1 MCKICRRNR
10 NIEQTYTY
18 IVHHQQVTSN
28 TANSQTGLP
37 CTAKVTDIPVNTHAN
52 NSPVNRIC
60 FALNNSTSSRRK
72 ASFKLAYIF
81 RQYATSE
88 PRARLSTLCRFTR
101 RHTCA
106 GNHAT
111 GLQVAKG
118 AVIECARQL
127 LSTSEDDRPAL
138 NRVRTQ
144 FPLPIYSWSWR

>member
-1 MCKICRRNR
+1 VGHKMCKICRRNR

-88 PRARLSTLCRFTR
+88 PRATLVDTMPV
-101 RHTCA
+101 
-106 GNHAT
+106 HAT
-111 GLQVAKG
+111 PHMCWQSRYRLTGGKRGGDRV
-118 AVIECARQL
+118 CAATSKYVRRRQAC
-127 LSTSEDDRPAL
+127 T
-138 NRVRTQ
+138 
-144 FPLPIYSWSWR
+144 